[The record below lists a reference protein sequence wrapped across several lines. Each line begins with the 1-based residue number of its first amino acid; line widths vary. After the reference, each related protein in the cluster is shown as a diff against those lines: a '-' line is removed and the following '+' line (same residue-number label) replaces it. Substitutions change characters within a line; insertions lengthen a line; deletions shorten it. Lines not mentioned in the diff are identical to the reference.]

1 MQNLKHLLVTIS
13 GIPDKVLQ
21 KAVAK
26 STEFEAIYGKH
37 KKESEENLPAD
48 HCVDHMVVLIQ
59 SLLNFTAKSC
69 QKSSEGDGVTCLT
82 ELQRQAGLFFA
93 QQNWGTLLLILTS
106 ASACIYDIIV
116 VFRELFSQEAF
127 VFSF

>member
-1 MQNLKHLLVTIS
+1 MAEMQNLKHLLVTIS

-59 SLLNFTAKSC
+59 SLLSFTANLSC
-69 QKSSEGDGVTCLT
+69 QKSSEGDGVASLT
-82 ELQRQAGLFFA
+82 EMQRQARLFFT
-93 QQNWGTLLLILTS
+93 QQN
-106 ASACIYDIIV
+106 
-116 VFRELFSQEAF
+116 
-127 VFSF
+127 

>member
-37 KKESEENLPAD
+37 KKESEENLHAD
-48 HCVDHMVVLIQ
+48 YCVDHMVVLIQ
-59 SLLNFTAKSC
+59 SLLSFTANLSC
-69 QKSSEGDGVTCLT
+69 QKSSEGDGVTSLT
-82 ELQRQAGLFFA
+82 EMQRQARLFFT
-93 QQNWGTLLLILTS
+93 QQN
-106 ASACIYDIIV
+106 
-116 VFRELFSQEAF
+116 
-127 VFSF
+127 